1 MEQQFRTAASGATP
15 RPAAGTPRGGQTTGR
30 LPVGRRLFG
39 PGYRLSFPPP
49 EAPFSLSPSPR
60 PCGPLAMRRHYELL
74 RATSRT
80 FAVGI
85 EALPGRLRDAVTL
98 AYLVLRVADYFEDSP
113 TLPPAL
119 KAEALKRWARLVSG
133 GTGESGAEGAARLGE
148 AVSPADAALPDHRAA
163 LEARSI
169 LDAVARLTPA
179 FREPIGRH
187 TAATTRGMVRWVERG
202 DDFPD
207 ETALDDYMFE
217 VAGRVGLLLTDL
229 FSVYSRRV
237 RERRESLLETAVSF
251 GLGLQTVNVIRGLH
265 EDPRRGWTY
274 VPRHV
279 LSSDDGDPGPRPDLL
294 MLDGDRQLEILDFL
308 VAKAGGHISD
318 ALTYCAEIPRRERGI
333 RIFCAIPALLALRT
347 AELSRGNVAVFT
359 RPVKV
364 SRREVRCL
372 VLRSR
377 LLYVSNFRL
386 RRARNRAGRLCAAGA
401 AST

>member
-1 MEQQFRTAASGATP
+1 
-15 RPAAGTPRGGQTTGR
+15 
-30 LPVGRRLFG
+30 
-39 PGYRLSFPPP
+39 
-49 EAPFSLSPSPR
+49 
-60 PCGPLAMRRHYELL
+60 MRHHYELL

-113 TLPPAL
+113 TLPAAL
-119 KAEALKRWARLVSG
+119 KAEALGRWARLVAG
-133 GTGESGAEGAARLGE
+133 GAAGEPDPDGAARIGE
-148 AVSPADAALPDHRAA
+148 AVSPADEALPDHRAA
-163 LEARSI
+163 REARSI
-169 LDAVARLTPA
+169 LDGLARLGPE
-179 FREPIGRH
+179 FREPIRRH

-229 FSVYSRRV
+229 FSAYSRRV
-237 RERRESLLETAVSF
+237 RDRRESLLETAVSF

-279 LSSDDGDPGPRPDLL
+279 LGSDGGDPGPRPDLRA
-294 MLDGDRQLEILDFL
+294 LDGNRQLEILDFL

-318 ALTYCAEIPRRERGI
+318 ALAYCAQIPRRERGI

-347 AELSRGNVAVFT
+347 AELSRGNVAVFN

-364 SRREVRCL
+364 SRREVRSV

-377 LLYVSNFRL
+377 LLYVSNLRL
-386 RRARNRAGRLCAAGA
+386 GRARNRARRLCAAGA
-401 AST
+401 ASA

>member
-1 MEQQFRTAASGATP
+1 
-15 RPAAGTPRGGQTTGR
+15 
-30 LPVGRRLFG
+30 
-39 PGYRLSFPPP
+39 
-49 EAPFSLSPSPR
+49 
-60 PCGPLAMRRHYELL
+60 MRHHYDLL

-85 EALPGRLRDAVTL
+85 EALPRRLRDAVTL

-113 TLPPAL
+113 TLPAAL
-119 KAEALKRWARLVSG
+119 KAEALERWARLVAG
-133 GTGESGAEGAARLGE
+133 GASEADPDGAARLGE
-148 AVSPADAALPDHRAA
+148 AVSPADAALPDYRAA
-163 LEARSI
+163 REARPI
-169 LDAVARLTPA
+169 LAGLTRLGPE
-179 FREPIGRH
+179 FREPIRRH

-229 FSVYSRRV
+229 FSAYSRRV
-237 RERRESLLETAVSF
+237 RDRRDSLLETAVSF

-279 LSSDDGDPGPRPDLL
+279 LSSDDGDPGPRPDLRA
-294 MLDGDRQLEILDFL
+294 LDRHRQLEILDFL

-318 ALTYCAEIPRRERGI
+318 ALAYCAEIPRRERGM
-333 RIFCAIPALLALRT
+333 RVFCAIPALLALRT
-347 AELSRGNVAVFT
+347 AELSSGNLAVFK

-364 SRREVRCL
+364 SRREVRSV

-377 LLYVSNFRL
+377 LLYLSNLRL
-386 RRARNRAGRLCAAGA
+386 GQARDRAGRLCEAGG
-401 AST
+401 ASP

>member
-1 MEQQFRTAASGATP
+1 MTDRWP
-15 RPAAGTPRGGQTTGR
+15 VAG
-30 LPVGRRLFG
+30 RLFG
-39 PGYRLSFPPP
+39 PGRRLSFLPL
-49 EAPFSLSPSPR
+49 EAPFPLSPPPR
-60 PCGPLAMRRHYELL
+60 LSGPPAMRHHYELL

-113 TLPPAL
+113 TLPAAL
-119 KAEALKRWARLVSG
+119 KAEALERWARLVSG
-133 GTGESGAEGAARLGE
+133 GAGDSGADGAVALGE
-148 AVSPADAALPDHRAA
+148 AVSPADEALPDHRAA
-163 LEARSI
+163 REARSI
-169 LDAVARLTPA
+169 LDGLARLGPA
-179 FREPIGRH
+179 FREPIRRH

-229 FSVYSRRV
+229 FSAYSRRV

-279 LSSDDGDPGPRPDLL
+279 LSSDGGDPGPRPDLR
-294 MLDGDRQLEILDFL
+294 MLDGNRQLEVLDFL
-308 VAKAGGHISD
+308 VAKAGAHISD
-318 ALTYCAEIPRRERGI
+318 ALAYCAEIPRRERGI

-386 RRARNRAGRLCAAGA
+386 WRARNRAGRLCAAGA
-401 AST
+401 ASR